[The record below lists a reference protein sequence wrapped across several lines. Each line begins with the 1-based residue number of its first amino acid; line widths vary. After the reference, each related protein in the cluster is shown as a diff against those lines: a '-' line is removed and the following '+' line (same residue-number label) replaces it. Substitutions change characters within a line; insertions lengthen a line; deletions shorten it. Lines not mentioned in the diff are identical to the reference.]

1 MSRLP
6 GGRLLT
12 TRSPILIR
20 AARDLLE
27 PREHAQRGGL
37 AAAGRADEDHELAVV
52 HVEVEVG
59 DGKEAVAVGLGH
71 VVEGDS
77 GHGLLLHGTGGRV
90 HDPPLEDEEQDR
102 DRDRHQH
109 RRRELQW
116 VTVPGAEL
124 PGCEL

>member
-12 TRSPILIR
+12 TRSPILTVPPV
-20 AARDLLE
+20 DLLE
-27 PREHAQRGGL
+27 PRKHAQRGGL

-77 GHGLLLHGTGGRV
+77 GHGYSFTAPADAFMIRRWKMKNRIATGIVINTDAASFSG
-90 HDPPLEDEEQDR
+90 
-102 DRDRHQH
+102 
-109 RRRELQW
+109 
-116 VTVPGAEL
+116 
-124 PGCEL
+124 